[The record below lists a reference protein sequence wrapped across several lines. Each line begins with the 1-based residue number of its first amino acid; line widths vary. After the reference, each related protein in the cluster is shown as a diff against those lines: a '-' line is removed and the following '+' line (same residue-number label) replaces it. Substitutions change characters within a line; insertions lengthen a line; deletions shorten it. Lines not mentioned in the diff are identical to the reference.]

1 MENQRGRPPEVI
13 RMAEK
18 YRSKKDKNKVIDI
31 RAHPVAR
38 EAKPPRQPTKAEVR
52 ANNKAAFETGM
63 CLFDLSWIEGFDE
76 ELAEMNRGK
85 VGAPFRYTD
94 SMIFWIS
101 LIMSYLDLDFRK
113 AVESLILYRRHLAEE
128 LGDSEPGLILVT
140 QDGYLAMRDSIDPRS
155 RHTLERYRKRD
166 INGKVMFYDSV
177 RELGS
182 RQFVKFAKRHLNPK
196 FTVS

>member
-1 MENQRGRPPEVI
+1 
-13 RMAEK
+13 
-18 YRSKKDKNKVIDI
+18 
-31 RAHPVAR
+31 
-38 EAKPPRQPTKAEVR
+38 
-52 ANNKAAFETGM
+52 
-63 CLFDLSWIEGFDE
+63 
-76 ELAEMNRGK
+76 
-85 VGAPFRYTD
+85 
-94 SMIFWIS
+94 
-101 LIMSYLDLDFRK
+101 MSYLDLDFRK

-182 RQFVKFAKRHLNPK
+182 RQFVKFAKRQMLNWK
-196 FTVS
+196 CLCMVLCVYLILVVALSATI